1 MKVTPGWSTGW
12 SIVRL
17 LVAVLIAAA
26 LVAQLSRSISNAME
40 RGGGE
45 WTVTANFFSFFTVLS
60 NTFSMVVLVILGVVA
75 LTHRGDAT
83 SPSTSLSFAHASVM
97 TYMIVTGVVYN
108 TLLRGVPLPQGTTV
122 VWSNEV
128 LHVVAPLFLLIDL
141 IIGTRPPRLPWRAVL
156 GILVFPVL
164 WIVYTLVR
172 GPLVTNPVTGASWWY
187 PYPFLDP
194 HVIGGYAGMVPY
206 ILGIAVGLA
215 VFSTGVVYVGRRRNA
230 GPSAAPEALSPVG
243 QAQ

>member
-1 MKVTPGWSTGW
+1 MILPAGQAGAVATEVLNDPSMN
-12 SIVRL
+12 RYEL
-17 LVAVLIAAA
+17 LVDGVS
-26 LVAQLSRSISNAME
+26 VGETDYQL
-40 RGGGE
+40 RGDTIVFVHTEIDPAHREAGLGGE
-45 WTVTANFFSFFTVLS
+45 LARGALN
-60 NTFSMVVLVILGVVA
+60 LVRA
-75 LTHRGDAT
+75 CA
-83 SPSTSLSFAHASVM
+83 A